1 MAMRAQRPTPVKW
14 DRVQVCTLM
23 MVGEC
28 CCGPNCKA
36 KGYFMCEYSIGDE
49 FGMTLWM
56 SKG

>member
-1 MAMRAQRPTPVKW
+1 MRTLRPIPVKW
-14 DRVQVCTLM
+14 DRVQICTLM